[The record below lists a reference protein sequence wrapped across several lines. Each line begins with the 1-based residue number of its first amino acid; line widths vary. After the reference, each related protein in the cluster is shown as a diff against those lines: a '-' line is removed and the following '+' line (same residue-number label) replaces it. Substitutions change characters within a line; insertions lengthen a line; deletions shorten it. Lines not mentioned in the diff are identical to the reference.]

1 MTERMTPAQRLAI
14 SRARLADALQDPAW
28 LILVQRWLKT
38 SAKAPTKTSSESSFK
53 PATHTKATT
62 PVPPTPPQR
71 PPGA

>member
-14 SRARLADALQDPAW
+14 SRALLADALQDPAW

-38 SAKAPTKTSSESSFK
+38 SAKASAESSSQA
-53 PATHTKATT
+53 ATHTKAPR
-62 PVPPTPPQR
+62 PVPPTPSQR

>member
-38 SAKAPTKTSSESSFK
+38 SAKASAESSSQA
-53 PATHTKATT
+53 ATHTKA
-62 PVPPTPPQR
+62 PRPAPPTPPQR